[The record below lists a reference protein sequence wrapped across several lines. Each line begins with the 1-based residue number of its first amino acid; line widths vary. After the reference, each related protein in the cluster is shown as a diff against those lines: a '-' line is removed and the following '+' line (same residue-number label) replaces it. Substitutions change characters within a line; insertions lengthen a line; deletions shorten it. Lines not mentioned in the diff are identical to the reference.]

1 MTGELRAVT
10 IERRL
15 LGQPASHSRSLL
27 LEHKQHLGAH
37 LLHPICIASKKY
49 PKSVQ
54 SDFETARKICP
65 CFYASIFCYRGRKDH
80 SFAMVTCHPYL
91 DVISDGF
98 SASILP
104 TCRHNAVLSSLK
116 TSRNSPTQLKSQI
129 SLFNVAAADFLSSM
143 RVCVYT
149 YVWII
154 NDLSLL
160 IH

>member
-10 IERRL
+10 TERRL

-37 LLHPICIASKKY
+37 LLHPICTASKKY
-49 PKSVQ
+49 PKSIQ
-54 SDFETARKICP
+54 CDFETARKICS
-65 CFYASIFCYRGRKDH
+65 CFYASIFCYSGRKDH
-80 SFAMVTCHPYL
+80 SFATMTHHPYL

-116 TSRNSPTQLKSQI
+116 TSRNSPTQLKI
-129 SLFNVAAADFLSSM
+129 TDLTLPCGSS
-143 RVCVYT
+143 RFAILRAWVCVYIHT
-149 YVWII
+149 YE
-154 NDLSLL
+154 S
-160 IH
+160 